1 MKRCI
6 FSGFFIFIM
15 LFQSM
20 DRYGMIAYYE
30 LNKAYITEMFCIN
43 KSRPELN
50 CDGKCFLMQK
60 LQEKNQTD
68 EKIPLSSHVLKEIS
82 LFPILK
88 MWTNGLESTESRSN
102 PTHYESMIIRL
113 VESKLL
119 RPPQLS

>member
-1 MKRCI
+1 
-6 FSGFFIFIM
+6 
-15 LFQSM
+15 M

-30 LNKAYITEMFCIN
+30 LNKEYITEMFCIN

-102 PTHYESMIIRL
+102 PTHYETLIIRL